1 MADIINLGW
10 GAVGM
15 IAGGFA
21 LVYYGVPKLYEV
33 RAKTQDGNIK
43 ALTTKVGLLAD
54 ALSEAQEENKK
65 LKDEVRRLSGTV
77 EELLKRIGDK

>member
-1 MADIINLGW
+1 MNDLLNILWAPI
-10 GAVGM
+10 GM
-15 IAGGFA
+15 LAGGFT
-21 LVYYGVPKLYEV
+21 LIYYGVPRLYDV

-54 ALSEAQEENKK
+54 ALSAAQEENKK
-65 LKDEVRRLSGTV
+65 LKDEVKRLSGTV